1 MHTKTYYSASTKM
14 MIFVLALIF
23 TEEDDTNAVEANLT
37 LKVLVWFG
45 LVRNQYDNNLQ
56 EQRIS
61 QSSTH
66 LLF

>member
-1 MHTKTYYSASTKM
+1 MHTKTYYSAATK

-37 LKVLVWFG
+37 LLVLVWFG
-45 LVRNQYDNNLQ
+45 LVRNQYNNNLQ